1 MMTQYKELKQRYT
14 DFMLLFRLGDFYELF
29 LDDAEKGARILS
41 ITLTSRQ
48 GAPMAG
54 IPHHAAE
61 SYIARLI
68 QAGQKVAICE
78 QMEAPGKGKKLLR
91 RDVVRVVTPGTVTDT
106 AYLVGAANNFLL
118 AVTRGREGTGVA
130 LVDVSTGEFWAGEDA
145 GAQGAVGAEDG
156 VLSAALL
163 RRPSEIVLPD
173 TLRDA
178 SDLLARLDA
187 TGTTLSFC
195 DVAAFGGRRAV
206 AELCTH
212 FGVASL
218 EPFGVGGLTIGLQ
231 AAAGALAYLRATQG
245 DALGHLTR
253 LQRLHTGDALTLD
266 ATAVETLEL
275 VEASDGRARGS
286 LFGVLNETVTP
297 MGARLLRQWLLRPL
311 LDPDAIAAR
320 QDAVETLVNAPAVR
334 DQLRGLMRR
343 VGDVERLTSRAI
355 LGLAHA
361 RDLAGLRSCLE
372 PLEAIRSACAALAVD
387 DADVRQP
394 SDAGGGPDEGDG
406 LPRSGAEGPHRGM
419 GGASTA
425 GSPSP
430 SSGPPSASLLAH
442 ARHEIAPLSEVRA
455 LLADA
460 LVDEPPLTL
469 HDGGLIRES
478 WDERLST
485 LVSEARDA
493 RAWIAGLEERE
504 RARTGLSSLRV
515 RFNRVFGYGI
525 EVTHAQAARVPGEY
539 VRRQT
544 LAGAERY
551 VTTELKEYEAKV
563 LGADERRRRLEYEL
577 FDDVRRRVAEHAGAL
592 LATARALA
600 RLDVLAALAEV
611 AHARGHARPVVDRGD
626 ALVIAEGR
634 HPVLEA
640 RAEAPVTA
648 NDLALDAAASIVI
661 LTGPNMAGKS
671 VYLRQTG
678 HIVVMAQMGAF
689 VPAREARIGVV
700 DRLFTRVGAQD
711 NLSRGQSTFLVEMV
725 ETATILNNVT
735 PRSLVLL
742 DEVGRGTSTFDGLA
756 IAWAVVERLHEPP
769 SGRAL
774 APSGRALE
782 RPGPASPKVL
792 FATHF
797 HELTQLADR
806 LPRVRNFH
814 VAVREWNDEIIF
826 LHKVRAGST
835 DRSYGIQVA
844 RLAGLPAPV
853 IARAKALLSELEAA
867 GHRRADAADAEQLG
881 LFAAAPD
888 PIVAELAHLDL
899 AHLTPIEAL
908 NLLVKWQAE
917 RAGGRS
923 PGARESR

>member
-1 MMTQYKELKQRYT
+1 MPDPALTPMMTQYRELKQRYP

-29 LDDAEKGARILS
+29 LEDAERGARILS

-91 RDVVRVVTPGTVTDT
+91 RQVVRVVTPGTVTDT
-106 AYLVGAANNFLL
+106 AYLAGGTNNFLL
-118 AVTRGREGTGVA
+118 AVVRAREGTGVA
-130 LVDVSTGEFWAGEDA
+130 LVDVSTGEFWAGEDTA
-145 GAQGAVGAEDG
+145 ADDG
-156 VLSAALL
+156 VLAAALL
-163 RRPSEIVLPD
+163 RRPSEIVLPES
-173 TLRDA
+173 LREA
-178 SDLLARLDA
+178 TDLLARLTA
-187 TGTTLSFC
+187 TGATLSFT
-195 DVAAFGGRRAV
+195 DAASFGGRRAG
-206 AELCTH
+206 AELCAH
-212 FGVASL
+212 FGVSSL
-218 EPFGVGGLTIGLQ
+218 EPFGVGGLTVGLQ
-231 AAAGALAYLRATQG
+231 AAAGALGYLRATQG

-253 LQRLHTGDALTLD
+253 LQRLHTGDALALD
-266 ATAVETLEL
+266 ATAVVTLEL
-275 VEASDGRARGS
+275 IEASAGGARGS
-286 LFGVLNETVTP
+286 LFGVLDETVTP
-297 MGARLLRQWLLRPL
+297 MGARLLRQWMLRPL
-311 LDPDAIAAR
+311 LDPDAIRAR
-320 QDAVETLVNAPAVR
+320 QDAIAALVEAPAVR
-334 DQLRGLMRR
+334 DQLRRLLRR
-343 VGDVERLTSRAI
+343 VGDLERLTSRAI

-361 RDLAGLRSCLE
+361 RDLVGLRTCLD
-372 PLEAIRSACAALAVD
+372 PLDDIRRACAAL
-387 DADVRQP
+387 
-394 SDAGGGPDEGDG
+394 SGPIGNA
-406 LPRSGAEGPHRGM
+406 P
-419 GGASTA
+419 GGAVAGAADREGGSATTA
-425 GSPSP
+425 GSARTGADTPSR
-430 SSGPPSASLLAH
+430 SAVPATALLET
-442 ARHEIAPLSEVRA
+442 AREEIAPLADVRA
-455 LLADA
+455 LLNDA
-460 LVDEPPLTL
+460 LEDEPPLTL
-469 HDGGLIRES
+469 HDGGLIREG
-478 WDERLST
+478 WDERLGAIVT
-485 LVSEARDA
+485 EAREA
-493 RAWIAGLEERE
+493 REWIAGLEERE
-504 RARTGLSSLRV
+504 RARTGIGSLRV

-525 EVTHAQAARVPGEY
+525 EVTHAQAARVPDDY

-563 LGADERRRRLEYEL
+563 LGADERRRRLEYDL
-577 FDDVRRRVAEHAGAL
+577 FDDVRRRVAGHAVAL

-600 RLDVLAALAEV
+600 RLDVFAALAEV
-611 AHARGHARPVVDRGD
+611 AHVRGHVRPVVDRGD
-626 ALVIAEGR
+626 ALVITEGR

-648 NDLALDAAASIVI
+648 NDLALDDAARIVI

-678 HIVVMAQMGAF
+678 HIVLMAQMGAF

-756 IAWAVVERLHEPP
+756 IAWAVVEALHDACGGGPRERAAAEPP
-769 SGRAL
+769 GAR
-774 APSGRALE
+774 E
-782 RPGPASPKVL
+782 FMDRPGPASPKVL

-806 LPRVRNFH
+806 LAGVRNFH

-853 IARAKALLSELEAA
+853 IARAKALLAELEAT
-867 GHRRADAADAEQLG
+867 GNQRADVADAEQLG
-881 LFAAAPD
+881 LFVAPRD
-888 PIVAELAHLDL
+888 PIVTELAHLDL
-899 AHLTPIEAL
+899 AHVTPIEAL
-908 NLLVKWQAE
+908 NLLAKWQA
-917 RAGGRS
+917 RQT
-923 PGARESR
+923 